1 MKGNQELLT
10 IKSISQLM
18 RYLGQPTPLHPLIA
32 LVNYSTM
39 PAEKFEKGQKV
50 SIDFYKI
57 SFKTHFSGQVKYGQ
71 GYYDFDEGG
80 LAFLKPGQ
88 VVVSSYDMDSYEG
101 YVLYFHPDFI
111 RSYPLANAIMQYGFF
126 SYDVSEALFLSA
138 REKEVISNLFATI
151 AAELENN
158 IDNFSQDVLVSQ
170 IELLLNYSNRFYNR
184 QFITRKTINHD
195 ILVRFEQLLEGYF
208 KDDNALTNGL
218 PSVHYLSEK
227 LQLSSRYL
235 SDLLKSVT
243 GLNTQQH
250 IQNRVIDEA
259 KNLLSTT
266 ALSVAEVAYK
276 LGFEH
281 PQSFHKLFKKKTA
294 LSPLAFRES
303 FN

>member
-1 MKGNQELLT
+1 
-10 IKSISQLM
+10 M

-32 LVNYSTM
+32 LVNYNTM
-39 PAEKFEKGQKV
+39 PAEKFEKGQKI

-57 SFKTHFSGQVKYGQ
+57 SFKTQFSGQVKYGQ
-71 GYYDFDEGG
+71 GHYDFEEGG
-80 LAFLKPGQ
+80 LAFLKLRQ

-111 RSYPLANAIMQYGFF
+111 RSYPLANAILQYGFF

-138 REKEVISNLFATI
+138 REKEVIADLFGTI

-184 QFITRKTINHD
+184 QFITRKAVNHD
-195 ILVRFEQLLEGYF
+195 IVVRFEKLLQEYF
-208 KDDNALTNGL
+208 KGEDALKTGL
-218 PSVHYLSEK
+218 PTVQYLSQK
-227 LQLSSRYL
+227 LQLSPRYL
-235 SDLLKSVT
+235 SDMLRSVT

-250 IQNRVIDEA
+250 IQNHVIEEA

-281 PQSFHKLFKKKTA
+281 PQSFHKLFKRKTA
-294 LSPLAFRES
+294 LSPLEFRQS